1 MITKKDGDLMKD
13 SDIMVLTILVLAMSM
28 LYVGVI
34 LHASECHN
42 LQIKKMDEIMKVM
55 EAKK

>member
-1 MITKKDGDLMKD
+1 MKD

-34 LHASECHN
+34 LHASECHD

-55 EAKK
+55 EAKE